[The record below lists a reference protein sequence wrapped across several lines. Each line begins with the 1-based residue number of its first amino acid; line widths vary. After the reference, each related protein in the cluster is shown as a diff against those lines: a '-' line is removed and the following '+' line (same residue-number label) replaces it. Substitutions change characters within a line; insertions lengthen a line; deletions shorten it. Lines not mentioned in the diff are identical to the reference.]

1 MDVKIVRTAEAF
13 RIDPT
18 GQTRTVMVV
27 MYMVG
32 EQGPFSY
39 EVGAS
44 DFDAAAVR
52 AELEIR
58 ADKIRA
64 LMPPPR

>member
-1 MDVKIVRTAEAF
+1 MDVKVVRTAEAF

-39 EVGAS
+39 EVPTD
-44 DFDAAAVR
+44 DFDAVKVR
-52 AELEIR
+52 AELEQRAERIR
-58 ADKIRA
+58 S
-64 LMPPPR
+64 LMLPR

>member
-32 EQGPFSY
+32 DQGPFSY
-39 EVGAS
+39 ETPV
-44 DFDAAAVR
+44 DEFDAVTVR
-52 AELEIR
+52 AELEQR
-58 ADKIRA
+58 AEKIRS
-64 LMPPPR
+64 LMKPR